1 MKTHKKIKIQD
12 TIYTANVE
20 FRNVIECNRI
30 VTDPK
35 IHQFEKPLAVICTIF
50 GPEGLDNPEHYDKLL
65 GWVYNYLD
73 CGKETDIEQEVDMDY
88 IEDMDYIVASFQSD
102 YGINLDEEEMDWKRF
117 YNLLNGLSNSE
128 FGNCCILNRIRN
140 LRTFDLSQISD
151 QKERE
156 KIRKAKESVA
166 LKKNIIKN
174 NPTKEQEKSMN
185 EFNMLAGL

>member
-1 MKTHKKIKIQD
+1 
-12 TIYTANVE
+12 
-20 FRNVIECNRI
+20 
-30 VTDPK
+30 
-35 IHQFEKPLAVICTIF
+35 
-50 GPEGLDNPEHYDKLL
+50 
-65 GWVYNYLD
+65 
-73 CGKETDIEQEVDMDY
+73 
-88 IEDMDYIVASFQSD
+88 
-102 YGINLDEEEMDWKRF
+102 MDWKRF